1 LNLKPGRKTGLFYFW
16 RRHEQT
22 SEDAHMIT
30 NARRSPYLA
39 IAALLL
45 ALGSASDAA
54 SPPSGSAPMNHQL
67 AEGQFD
73 VKLAALP
80 AYNDAEA
87 ARFGRRSIDKQFH
100 GDLDAV
106 SRGEMLSAGTAVPGS
121 AGYVAIEYVTGSLH
135 GRTGSFALQHT
146 GTLDRGQPTLSVTVV
161 PDSGTGELSGLRGS
175 MDIII
180 TGSEHRYRFDYT
192 LPAAP

>member
-1 LNLKPGRKTGLFYFW
+1 
-16 RRHEQT
+16 
-22 SEDAHMIT
+22 
-30 NARRSPYLA
+30 
-39 IAALLL
+39 
-45 ALGSASDAA
+45 
-54 SPPSGSAPMNHQL
+54 MNHQL

>member
-1 LNLKPGRKTGLFYFW
+1 
-16 RRHEQT
+16 
-22 SEDAHMIT
+22 
-30 NARRSPYLA
+30 
-39 IAALLL
+39 
-45 ALGSASDAA
+45 
-54 SPPSGSAPMNHQL
+54 MNHQL

-87 ARFGRRSIDKQFH
+87 ARLGRRSIDKQFH

-106 SRGEMLSAGTAVPGS
+106 SRGEMLSAGTTVPGS
-121 AGYVAIEYVTGSLH
+121 AGYVAIEYVTGSLR

-146 GTLDRGQPTLSVTVV
+146 GTLDRGQPALSVTVV
-161 PDSGTGELSGLRGS
+161 PDSGTGELSGLRGT

-180 TGSEHRYRFDYT
+180 TGSGHRYRFDYT